1 MFPELFGFPEL
12 FRNLPAGGRDLC
24 WVTVATRLCLRNVK
38 PHTIVS
44 HLSVDHHNGN
54 EIGDDDDDSKC
65 NDGGNNDDN
74 DTCKSNDEEPWV
86 KTQKPD

>member
-1 MFPELFGFPEL
+1 M
-12 FRNLPAGGRDLC
+12 C

-44 HLSVDHHNGN
+44 LLSVDHHNGN

-65 NDGGNNDDN
+65 KDGGNNDDN
-74 DTCKSNDEEPWV
+74 YICKSNDDIV
-86 KTQKPD
+86 QQVMIKSCTLYTLYTSIQNFMCCQYV